1 MFCKYKDVLG
11 NVGEGV
17 HKHFMG
23 IAMADVLMTLL
34 SAYLL
39 HRMTGYSLWKW
50 VIGLFIV
57 GILLHRLFCVR
68 TTIDKLLF
76 H

>member
-23 IAMADVLMTLL
+23 IAIADVLMTVLG
-34 SAYLL
+34 AYLL
-39 HRMTGYSLWKW
+39 HRMTGYSLWICI
-50 VIGLFIV
+50 IGLFIV
-57 GILLHRLFCVR
+57 GIILHRVFCVR

-76 H
+76 R